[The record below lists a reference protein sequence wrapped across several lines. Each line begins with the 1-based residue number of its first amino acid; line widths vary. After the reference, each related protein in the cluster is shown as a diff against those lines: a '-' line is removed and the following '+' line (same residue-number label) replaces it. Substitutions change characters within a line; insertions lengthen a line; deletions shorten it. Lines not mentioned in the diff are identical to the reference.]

1 MLDGFLNAIL
11 LLREQPDKYFKL
23 CALYLLYETLTEP
36 RFVEDVPIKWR
47 LGNVKCDLY
56 GEIIFDI
63 LPADGAT
70 VNFSSGYVAIGGI
83 YSAFITKFNIDFGV
97 IRAIT
102 WSQPHP
108 YQIQCNLHADYDVF
122 HTSHAV
128 TAMVDNLFE
137 VLQAPERREPTLFGV
152 PVRKALEEIPA
163 TALLAE
169 ALATALTEQEHTVL
183 TGALDVCLELL
194 RTASSLSDSETA
206 LIGPLVNIRS
216 KVAPG
221 VPLLAIFPRH
231 VSFVQEPNITVYN
244 R

>member
-1 MLDGFLNAIL
+1 MLDGFLNAVI

-83 YSAFITKFNIDFGV
+83 YSAFIAKFNQNFGV
-97 IRAIT
+97 IHAIT
-102 WSQPHP
+102 WSQPRS
-108 YQIQCNLHADYDVF
+108 YQIQCNLRVGYYTF
-122 HTSHAV
+122 HTSPVV
-128 TAMVDNLFE
+128 TTMVHNLFE
-137 VLQAPERREPTLFGV
+137 ILQAPEKSEPTLFGV

-183 TGALDVCLELL
+183 TGAIDVCLELL

-231 VSFVQEPNITVYN
+231 VSFVQEPSITTYN

>member
-1 MLDGFLNAIL
+1 MLDEFRNVSIL
-11 LLREQPDKYFKL
+11 LRDQPDWRFKL
-23 CALYLLYETLTEP
+23 CALYILYETLTDP
-36 RFVEDVPIKWR
+36 NFVKNVPIKWR

-56 GEIIFDI
+56 GEIIFDV
-63 LPADGAT
+63 LPAT
-70 VNFSSGYVAIGGI
+70 V
-83 YSAFITKFNIDFGV
+83 
-97 IRAIT
+97 
-102 WSQPHP
+102 
-108 YQIQCNLHADYDVF
+108 
-122 HTSHAV
+122 
-128 TAMVDNLFE
+128 
-137 VLQAPERREPTLFGV
+137 
-152 PVRKALEEIPA
+152 
-163 TALLAE
+163 LLAE